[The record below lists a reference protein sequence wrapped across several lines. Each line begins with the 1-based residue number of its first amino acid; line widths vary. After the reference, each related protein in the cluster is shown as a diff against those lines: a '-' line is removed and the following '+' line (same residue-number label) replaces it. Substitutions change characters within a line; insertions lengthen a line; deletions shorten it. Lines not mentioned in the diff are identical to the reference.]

1 MAQHFFIRKGSE
13 LPILKM
19 KVTNDGRSE
28 YKDIYERLENATV
41 TFSMKDVETN
51 RYKVF
56 NKAGLIIP
64 WYDEACGEQKYYIG
78 YKFTKKDTDRLGC
91 YRAEFK
97 IDFLDDGDG
106 NSVISTLIVPI
117 YDDLYVDVLDSQTN
131 SKIVC

>member
-13 LPILKM
+13 LPVLKM

-28 YKDIYERLENATV
+28 YKDIYEKLENATI
-41 TFSMKDVETN
+41 TFSMRDVETG

-56 NKAGLIIP
+56 NKAGLVIP
-64 WYDEACGEQKYYIG
+64 WYDEACGEEKYYIG
-78 YKFTKKDTDRLGC
+78 YKFTTKDTDRPGC

-97 IDFLDDGDG
+97 IDFLDDGC
-106 NSVISTLIVPI
+106 TLIVPI
-117 YDDLYVDVLDSQTN
+117 YDDLFVDVLDSQTN